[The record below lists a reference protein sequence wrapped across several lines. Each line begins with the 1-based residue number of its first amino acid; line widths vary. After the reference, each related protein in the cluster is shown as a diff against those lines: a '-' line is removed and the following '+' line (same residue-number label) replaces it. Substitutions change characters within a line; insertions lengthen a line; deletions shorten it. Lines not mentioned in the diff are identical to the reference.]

1 MEAMSRR
8 RQMKK
13 YKSRPVSAPNITT
26 NDDSIDSDEDI
37 RGGDN
42 SEYVDKESSHEVP
55 LDV

>member
-1 MEAMSRR
+1 
-8 RQMKK
+8 MKK